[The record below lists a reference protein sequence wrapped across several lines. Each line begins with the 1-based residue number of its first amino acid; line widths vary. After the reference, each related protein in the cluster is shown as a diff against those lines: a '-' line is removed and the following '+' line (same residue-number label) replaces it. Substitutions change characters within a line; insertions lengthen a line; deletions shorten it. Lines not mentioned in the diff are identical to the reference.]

1 MCYIIPYLILHRC
14 LWGRYKLIST
24 GEKIKGFEKLSHTGS
39 KYQCHKLNPLNL
51 SPEVR
56 SLKYELVFIFL
67 FWYQICVLN
76 QAAEW
81 IFIINISKMA
91 DLTKILYPNFQILKG
106 KLLLGLLGQIAR
118 GVYILETFL
127 FQIFSNY
134 G

>member
-1 MCYIIPYLILHRC
+1 
-14 LWGRYKLIST
+14 
-24 GEKIKGFEKLSHTGS
+24 
-39 KYQCHKLNPLNL
+39 
-51 SPEVR
+51 
-56 SLKYELVFIFL
+56 
-67 FWYQICVLN
+67 
-76 QAAEW
+76 
-81 IFIINISKMA
+81 MA